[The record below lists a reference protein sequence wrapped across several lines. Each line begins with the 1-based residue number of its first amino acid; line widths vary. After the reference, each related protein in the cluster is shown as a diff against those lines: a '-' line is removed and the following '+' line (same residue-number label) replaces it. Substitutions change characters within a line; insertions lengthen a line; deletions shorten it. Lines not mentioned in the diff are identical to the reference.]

1 MMKKILSFIG
11 FCLFVGCA
19 GTTIIAPEIEIK
31 KDGTIKV
38 AFEAQITRTAST
50 SSVANSK
57 PEEK

>member
-1 MMKKILSFIG
+1 MKKIVVTCICAFG
-11 FCLFVGCA
+11 VACA

-38 AFEAQITRTAST
+38 AFEASITKSSST
-50 SSVANSK
+50 STTANDK